1 MRWFF
6 FEVGMLERG
15 ERGCNQLWVGHD
27 SRRVQ
32 PVLPLKPRRRPW
44 TSRLSELRPPAAAC
58 LPSACLPSAAR
69 LLLRGPRPRT
79 ARRSCASRAAGRA
92 AKLKTIQI
100 GSAILTRSS
109 TPSFTVA
116 RRSRGPHAT
125 DRHISPH
132 SKEKAHQP
140 LTSVRPFTQPVYPA
154 LAGGWGGHH
163 RTGLAVF

>member
-79 ARRSCASRAAGRA
+79 ARRSCASRAAGRGR
-92 AKLKTIQI
+92 KTENNSNRLGNFDAQLNTVLH
-100 GSAILTRSS
+100 GSAPITRTTRDRQAHFS
-109 TPSFTVA
+109 TFKK
-116 RRSRGPHAT
+116 R
-125 DRHISPH
+125 
-132 SKEKAHQP
+132 AHQP